1 MSELLIGFDS
11 AWTAGNKGALVGV
24 IRHEDGTFE
33 SLGLPVAANFDEAE
47 QTILGWQAD
56 FDVDRT
62 LILIDQP
69 TIVKDA
75 SGQRPV
81 ENLVASPVSRR
92 HGGMQPANTSRQGMF
107 DPGAPIWPFLNRF
120 GGPADFLAC
129 TRPTEVFETYPVL
142 TIIARGWII
151 GDPHRITGRLPKY
164 NPARK
169 RTFSSSDWEF
179 LCGKLLE
186 TFEGYGLAIIADW
199 IKSIRF
205 LASPRKG
212 DQDRLD
218 ACLCLLVAM
227 EMADGQECLLV
238 GQQQSGYIAASSS
251 AMIHDELAQR
261 CIATKRNPS
270 HWLHK
275 WRLERNPSCSL

>member
-1 MSELLIGFDS
+1 M
-11 AWTAGNKGALVGV
+11 WTE
-24 IRHEDGTFE
+24 HSYSST
-33 SLGLPVAANFDEAE
+33 SL
-47 QTILGWQAD
+47 
-56 FDVDRT
+56 RY
-62 LILIDQP
+62 IDQP